1 MSAIE
6 VVKSPSTKA
15 LKFNIMKIL
24 LITLGLLGISSGA
37 SFAHFLPKTE
47 PIKVIKMTQKSSYIR
62 VFLDTSH
69 IKPGTY
75 YDCVAYGSDGI
86 PFETSIDMSSPRV
99 SITLI
104 QSFDTPS
111 VFSVECYPR

>member
-6 VVKSPSTKA
+6 VVKSPSAKA
-15 LKFNIMKIL
+15 LKFKIIKIL
-24 LITLGLLGISSGA
+24 LTTLGLIGISSGA

-47 PIKVIKMTQKSSYIR
+47 PIKVIKMSKKTTFIE
-62 VFLDTSH
+62 VVLDTSH

-75 YDCVAYGSDGI
+75 YDCLSYGSDGI
-86 PFETSIDMSSPRV
+86 PFATSLGISSPRV
-99 SITLI
+99 TIALI
-104 QSFDTPS
+104 SSFDTPS